1 MAADQA
7 VEAVKKEEKPITPI
21 QIVAAVFG
29 ALLALWVFLLGLDLL
44 GGSFKVLGGRG
55 AGGMFS
61 AVDNPIAGLMVGILA
76 TVLVQSS
83 STSTSIVV
91 GLVGAEV
98 IPVKEAI
105 PIIMGANIGT
115 SVTNTIVSMGQ
126 SADRIELERAF
137 SGATVHD
144 MFNFLTVAVLLPIE
158 IILAAIQGTG
168 GLLYWIS
175 KGLTDALIDGE
186 KGGDMFDSPIKAIT
200 SPITSEILS
209 ANKYIVSALSLGKPK
224 MVTPPAS
231 VWNTS
236 ACSRR
241 LAEVDGQDTDDEVP
255 ASPPAAPAR
264 SLLSRRLAGDC
275 TNYYCLSK
283 DLNKTFSKISS
294 KSYKKSFKNAE
305 CSKYLLSKH
314 SCLKGEVCLLKAG
327 DYWTK
332 KVESGR
338 LIKGGF
344 LEGAGDGAGG
354 VLGLII
360 SLLMMIGGLF
370 GLVKSLQF
378 VLMGKAKKAII
389 RATNMNVYLA
399 MVAGIVITILVQSSS
414 ITTSALTPLCG
425 VGVLRLEQMF
435 PITLGA
441 NIGTTVT
448 GLIAA
453 LADLKPKSLQIAFC
467 HLLFN
472 IIGILIWFPVPI
484 MRQIP
489 LNAARTLGLYASYY
503 RFVPL
508 AYIFL
513 AFVIL
518 PGICLGV
525 SALYG
530 ASIAGGVILTLLL
543 LGGLV
548 GFEVF
553 WWMKG
558 CYMVLSK
565 EQREEGEREL
575 ALANAKLM
583 EDDSTPSPAVQEPQP
598 QQAEATV

>member
-1 MAADQA
+1 MAESEVAPQ
-7 VEAVKKEEKPITPI
+7 KKEEKPITPI

-29 ALLALWVFLLGLDLL
+29 ALLALWIFLIGLGLLGS
-44 GGSFKVLGGRG
+44 SFKVIGGRG
-55 AGGMFS
+55 AGNMFS
-61 AVDNPIAGLMVGILA
+61 AVTNPIAGLMVGILA

-144 MFNFLTVAVLLPIE
+144 MFNFLTVSIMMPIE
-158 IILAAIQGTG
+158 IIIAAMQGEG

-175 KGLTDALIDGE
+175 KGLTDSLIDGE
-186 KGGDMFDSPIKAIT
+186 KGGDLFESPIKAIT
-200 SPITSEILS
+200 KPITSEIIS
-209 ANKYIVSALSLGKPK
+209 ANKYIVSALSLGKPQ
-224 MVTPPAS
+224 MITPP
-231 VWNTS
+231 TS
-236 ACSRR
+236 AWNSTACARR
-241 LAEVDGQDTDDEVP
+241 LAQVADDDEQVEEAF
-255 ASPPAAPAR
+255 ASQGAPR
-264 SLLSRRLAGDC
+264 SLLSRRLAADC
-275 TNYYCLSK
+275 TKYYCLSK
-283 DLNKTFSKISS
+283 DLNKTFGKISS
-294 KSYKKSFKNAE
+294 KSYKKTFKNAQ
-305 CSKYLLSKH
+305 CSNYLLGSH
-314 SCLKGEVCLLKAG
+314 SCPKGQVCLLKAG
-327 DYWTK
+327 EFWTK
-332 KVESGR
+332 KVENGR
-338 LIKGGF
+338 LIKGGM

-354 VLGLII
+354 ILGVII
-360 SLLMMIGGLF
+360 ALLMMIGGLM

-399 MVAGIVITILVQSSS
+399 LVVGIVITILVQSSS

-453 LADLKPKSLQIAFC
+453 LADLKPKSLQIALC
-467 HLLFN
+467 HLIFN
-472 IIGILIWFPVPI
+472 IIGILIWFPVPF

-503 RFVPL
+503 RFVPMM
-508 AYIFL
+508 YIFV
-513 AFVIL
+513 AFVIV

-525 SALYG
+525 SAVYDQ
-530 ASIAGGVILTLLL
+530 SVAGGVILTLVL
-543 LGGLV
+543 LGCLV

-553 WWMKG
+553 WWLKG
-558 CYMVLSK
+558 CYIVLTK
-565 EQREEGEREL
+565 EQREQGEREL

-583 EDDSTPSPAVQEPQP
+583 EEEGVAQAQAQP
-598 QQAEATV
+598 QQSIEAAI